1 MTCSICD
8 AVYVGER
15 GCLLRERLTQ
25 HRYAVLHQQDTPAA
39 EHFSK
44 AHTMQVSALELAP
57 EDALQRRL
65 LEKKWIKRFRTS
77 PAHNVINRD
86 GGVDALTL

>member
-1 MTCSICD
+1 
-8 AVYVGER
+8 
-15 GCLLRERLTQ
+15 
-25 HRYAVLHQQDTPAA
+25 
-39 EHFSK
+39 
-44 AHTMQVSALELAP
+44 MQVSVLELAP

-86 GGVDALTL
+86 DVVDVLTL